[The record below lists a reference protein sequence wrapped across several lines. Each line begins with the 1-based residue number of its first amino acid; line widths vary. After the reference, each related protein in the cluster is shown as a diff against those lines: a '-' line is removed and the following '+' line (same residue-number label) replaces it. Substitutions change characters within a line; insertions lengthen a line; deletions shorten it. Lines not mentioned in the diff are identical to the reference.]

1 MLKKIKKDTLN
12 RLSYCNN
19 EVYKQAD
26 KFTIKNLLSKF
37 NPDKNKTFII
47 SSSNTLLK
55 LFKFNKIKINRKCI
69 LTNRNRAGIISYNF
83 SQRQF
88 KELSDLNFIAGSQ
101 KSSW

>member
-12 RLSYCNN
+12 RLSYRNN

-26 KFTIKNLLSKF
+26 KFIIKNLLSKF
-37 NPDKNKTFII
+37 NSEKNKTFII

-69 LTNRNRAGIISYNF
+69 LTSRNRAGIRSYNF